1 MNVKVQVWLK
11 HYNKEAEVV
20 EAVET
25 TPESEVCSICLGD
38 VDQDFQTKC
47 KHYFHAKCLE
57 DWKRY
62 KENCPLCR
70 RAL

>member
-20 EAVET
+20 EAVEA

-38 VDQDFQTKC
+38 V
-47 KHYFHAKCLE
+47 
-57 DWKRY
+57 
-62 KENCPLCR
+62 
-70 RAL
+70 